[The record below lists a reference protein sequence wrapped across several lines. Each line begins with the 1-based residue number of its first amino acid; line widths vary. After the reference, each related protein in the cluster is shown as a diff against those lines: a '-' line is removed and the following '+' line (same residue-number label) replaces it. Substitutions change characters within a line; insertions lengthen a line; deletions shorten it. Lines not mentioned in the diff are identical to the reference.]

1 MRLTGICDHITYD
14 EALIPAILAGMVN
27 FKGGTAE
34 GGTAEYRTAEG
45 GTAKCMKF

>member
-34 GGTAEYRTAEG
+34 GGTAE
-45 GTAKCMKF
+45 CMKF